1 MEQLHAV
8 VDVHLL
14 APSKTMT
21 ARETFDAEFI
31 EAEVPKV
38 TSTATAKSKE
48 APQA

>member
-1 MEQLHAV
+1 MEQLHAI

-31 EAEVPKV
+31 EA
-38 TSTATAKSKE
+38 T
-48 APQA
+48 APQVASTLNNEAAVETS